1 MSDVVLLRKL
11 SRKSIMKFGVHS
23 LYTVQEI
30 INLNK
35 KKYLRWVYFNCSNID
50 FMDDILDEIR
60 IPENFRFKKPSKK
73 PELHDEL
80 NKLIFENLD
89 SDFVE
94 KYLKM
99 KNKIAKK
106 NLKAKSVSNKV
117 KECLNYSKSALQRY
131 NQGH

>member
-60 IPENFRFKKPSKK
+60 IRLEEEEN
-73 PELHDEL
+73 
-80 NKLIFENLD
+80 NL
-89 SDFVE
+89 
-94 KYLKM
+94 
-99 KNKIAKK
+99 
-106 NLKAKSVSNKV
+106 
-117 KECLNYSKSALQRY
+117 
-131 NQGH
+131 